1 MERPQGLQASAE
13 DRRTALEATKINAE
27 SLEEITVFISEA
39 AANDSV
45 GPDALQAIKAKIKAY
60 HDRFGAKK
68 TEQLLFA
75 TYKQLR
81 AIRRQGLLQ
90 DEEARFRAEELVHL
104 IFEGEVH

>member
-1 MERPQGLQASAE
+1 MGEPQGLQASAE
-13 DRRTALEATKINAE
+13 DRRTAVKAAQINAD
-27 SLEEITVFISEA
+27 SLEELTIFVSEA
-39 AANDSV
+39 AANNSV
-45 GPDALQAIKAKIKAY
+45 GPDALHAIKAKIKTF
-60 HDRFGAKK
+60 HQRFGAKK

-81 AIRRQGLLQ
+81 AIRRQGALQ